1 MTISLFPLLSSHPS
15 SSFADLISFLSL
27 FPLSVF
33 LSRTSL
39 VLISIYSFSFSH
51 QLYYFGILFGLN
63 RLSTRVC
70 YFFLLVFGSA
80 FWLWPRVIGALLVN
94 WRGDRFCCWYKVTLS
109 TVRFHNHVC
118 NRMLCLIIGRK
129 AESVYLCAI
138 FDNRLKAKNMAY
150 DATRAS
156 DRTCGELSP
165 RKWAL
170 DCKGHH
176 ERSTGLGLFWA
187 SGQNGPCGLNRLV
200 GPHG

>member
-1 MTISLFPLLSSHPS
+1 MAEWNTKALLVLVGKKVGTFCVVCRWPNSPNSIQVLYFFEVAFSRAINSFFVVCLSWFFWPNRYSFQWVLFFSTKHCFSPFSTVTISLFPLLSSHPS

-94 WRGDRFCCWYKVTLS
+94 
-109 TVRFHNHVC
+109 
-118 NRMLCLIIGRK
+118 
-129 AESVYLCAI
+129 
-138 FDNRLKAKNMAY
+138 
-150 DATRAS
+150 
-156 DRTCGELSP
+156 
-165 RKWAL
+165 
-170 DCKGHH
+170 
-176 ERSTGLGLFWA
+176 
-187 SGQNGPCGLNRLV
+187 
-200 GPHG
+200 